1 MHYTVRKWL
10 ELAAD
15 SGTDGHGG
23 WYLALIP
30 VFRF

>member
-1 MHYTVRKWL
+1 VARWF
-10 ELAAD
+10 EVAAD
-15 SGTDGHGG
+15 GGIDGHGG